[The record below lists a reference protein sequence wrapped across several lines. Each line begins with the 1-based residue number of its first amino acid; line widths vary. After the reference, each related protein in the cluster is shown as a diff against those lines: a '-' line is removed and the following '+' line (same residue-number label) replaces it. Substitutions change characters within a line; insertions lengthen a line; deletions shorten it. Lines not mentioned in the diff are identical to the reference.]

1 MTRLRSLFGLT
12 LLTLLVVS
20 AAAGAQEDDPV
31 FYGRRLSEWL
41 GMLKGEGKAAEDRQ
55 AALFVLGNSGG
66 LPSMWPELV
75 KTRMAGLTAVRLIG
89 PAKSPKVLPAVL
101 AALRDDPEPRLR
113 ESAALA
119 LGQLIP
125 KARDE
130 KIRIDDA
137 RDTLIS
143 AMRTDKAGVV
153 RQAAATALG
162 QLGPDADKGV
172 LSLGKA
178 LKDPH
183 AETQAAAAASLH
195 RLATQDKLG
204 AAVAEALPD
213 LLAVIRDPKGKV
225 PTRLYSI
232 MAVGGIG
239 PDAAPA
245 LPALVEVMTDARADP
260 DLRAAAAEAIG
271 RLGSKGAAEAVP
283 VLAKTLT
290 ASDSPLGLR
299 RAAAAALDQF
309 GTDAAP
315 ALAALRQ
322 ALKDGDKFVRCTA
335 MHAVGGLGKEL
346 GMQRRDVVTALLAC
360 LNDTVLEVR
369 VAAIETFGNLGPE
382 ALGDDLKAVV
392 DKLTEAAR
400 DSRKDVKEAAQNAL
414 KKLKPAP

>member
-1 MTRLRSLFGLT
+1 MTRRLPLLGLT
-12 LLTLLVVS
+12 LLTLFIVC

-31 FYGRRLSEWL
+31 FYGKRLSEWL

-55 AALFVLGNSGG
+55 AALTVLGNAGG
-66 LPSMWPELV
+66 LPSMWPDLV
-75 KTRMAGLTAVRLIG
+75 KTRMAGLYAVRLIG
-89 PAKSPKVLPAVL
+89 PAKSPKVLPALVG
-101 AALRDDPEPRLR
+101 ALRDDPEPRLR

-119 LGQLIP
+119 LGQAIP
-125 KARDE
+125 KAKEER
-130 KIRIDDA
+130 IPIDDA
-137 RDTLIS
+137 RDALIS
-143 AMRTDKAGVV
+143 TMRTDAAGVV
-153 RQAAATALG
+153 RQAAATAIG
-162 QLGPDADKGV
+162 QLGPDAGKAV
-172 LSLGKA
+172 PSLGKA

-183 AETQAAAAASLH
+183 AETQAAAAAALH
-195 RLATQDKLG
+195 RLATQDRLG
-204 AAVAEALPD
+204 TVVAEALPD
-213 LLAVIRDPKGKV
+213 LLAVLRDPKAKV

-245 LPALVEVMTDARADP
+245 LPGLLEVMTDTKTDA

-271 RLGSKGAAEAVP
+271 RLGKGTEAVP

-290 ASDSPLGLR
+290 ASDSPLKLR

-315 ALAALRQ
+315 ALAELRQ
-322 ALKDGDKFVRCTA
+322 ALKDADKFVRCTA
-335 MHAVGGLGKEL
+335 MHAIGGLGKEL

-369 VAAIETFGNLGPE
+369 VAAIETFGNLGAE
-382 ALGDDLKAVV
+382 ALGDDLQAVV
-392 DKLTEAAR
+392 DKLTDAAR